1 MALWR
6 WLVSLFRRKP
16 VDPLPPEDRRYVDAR
31 AASAANA
38 ASAGIHAGGNIS
50 V

>member
-16 VDPLPPEDRRYVDAR
+16 VDPLPSEDRQLVDAR
-31 AASAANA
+31 ATIAANA
-38 ASAGIHAGGNIS
+38 AKAGTHAGGGFTL
-50 V
+50 